1 MSPKTETVRQPSHR
15 KAAAHNLP
23 PSRPVPPEV
32 SSDAPEQA
40 PLRMVVADDHA
51 LFRQLL
57 VTFLSSRS
65 NFSIVAEAD
74 RLHGLIDLV
83 SRTSCDLL
91 LLDLHMERNALDDLA
106 ALSRRTAV
114 IVVTASQEVGEALTA
129 LRLGARAIVFKHEA
143 VSTLLAA
150 IEATVKGDTWLPPEL
165 QSRMLETLQPRFAVP
180 LTPSE
185 REVVRHVA
193 LGLRNTEVSRKLF
206 VSEFTVKTHLNHI
219 FHKLGVRNRV
229 ELTRYALHC
238 DLTAPD
244 QGIGLTAPALPG
256 RAAS

>member
-15 KAAAHNLP
+15 RGAGRNLP
-23 PSRPVPPEV
+23 PSSSVPPEV

-40 PLRMVVADDHA
+40 PLRMVIADDHA

-57 VTFLSSRS
+57 VTFMSSRS
-65 NFSIVAEAD
+65 NISIVAEAD

-106 ALSRRTAV
+106 ALSRRTVV
-114 IVVTASQEVGEALTA
+114 IVVTASQEAGEALTA

-143 VSTLLAA
+143 VSTLLAS
-150 IEATVKGDTWLPPEL
+150 IEAAVKGDTWLPAGL
-165 QSRMLETLQPRFAVP
+165 QSDVLETLHQRFADP

-185 REVVRHVA
+185 REVVHHVA

-219 FHKLGVRNRV
+219 FRKLGVRNRV

-244 QGIGLTAPALPG
+244 QGIELTAPAFPG

>member
-1 MSPKTETVRQPSHR
+1 MSPKTEAVQQPSHQ
-15 KAAAHNLP
+15 KAAARNLR

-32 SSDAPEQA
+32 SSDVPEQA

-57 VTFLSSRS
+57 VTFMSSRS

-74 RLHGLIDLV
+74 RLHGLIDVV

-106 ALSRRTAV
+106 ALSRRTA
-114 IVVTASQEVGEALTA
+114 SQEAGEALTA

-150 IEATVKGDTWLPPEL
+150 IEAAVKGDTWLPAGL
-165 QSRMLETLQPRFAVP
+165 QSEVLETLQHRFADP

-193 LGLRNTEVSRKLF
+193 LGLRNTEVSHKLF

-244 QGIGLTAPALPG
+244 QGIELTAPALPG
-256 RAAS
+256 RAAI